1 MSDWLAARHVV
12 LVMCPVLF
20 HVCCWLAMLACAPLT
35 TLLCFLS
42 PYPTHASGSLLILQ
56 RVSDWLAA
64 RHVVLVMCPVAFHV
78 CCWLAMLACAPL
90 DYPASFFSP
99 YPTHASGSLLIL
111 QRVSD
116 WLAARHVL
124 VMCPVAFHVCCWLA
138 MLACAPL
145 DYPASFFSP
154 YPTHASGSLLI
165 LQHVSDWLAACHVV
179 LAMCHELFH
188 VC

>member
-1 MSDWLAARHVV
+1 
-12 LVMCPVLF
+12 
-20 HVCCWLAMLACAPLT
+20 MLACAPLT

-64 RHVVLVMCPVAFHV
+64 H
-78 CCWLAMLACAPL
+78 
-90 DYPASFFSP
+90 
-99 YPTHASGSLLIL
+99 
-111 QRVSD
+111 
-116 WLAARHVL
+116 HVL
-124 VMCPVAFHVCCWLA
+124 VMCPVAFHVCCCLA

-188 VC
+188 VCCWLAMLPCAPLDYPALLSFALPHTCIWIPPDSAAGE